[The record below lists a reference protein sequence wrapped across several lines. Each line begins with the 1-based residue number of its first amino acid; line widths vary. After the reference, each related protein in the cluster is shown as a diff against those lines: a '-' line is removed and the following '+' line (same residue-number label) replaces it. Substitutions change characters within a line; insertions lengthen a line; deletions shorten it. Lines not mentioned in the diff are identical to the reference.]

1 MVTAREWRI
10 RHHRAE
16 PSIIG
21 LLGHLGELRFVGR
34 CFGTQDPE
42 SIAEIDEPLLDA
54 FPGHERSL
62 RAPLRA
68 DRRC

>member
-1 MVTAREWRI
+1 
-10 RHHRAE
+10 
-16 PSIIG
+16 
-21 LLGHLGELRFVGR
+21 LRFVGR